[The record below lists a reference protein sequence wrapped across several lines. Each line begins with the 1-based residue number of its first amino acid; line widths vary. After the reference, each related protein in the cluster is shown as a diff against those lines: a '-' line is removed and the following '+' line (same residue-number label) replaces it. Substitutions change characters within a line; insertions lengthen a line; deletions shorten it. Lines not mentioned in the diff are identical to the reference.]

1 MVSAHFFVMK
11 KVILP
16 KDVKN
21 RSQEAE
27 KRKKKEE
34 KNKVPI
40 R

>member
-1 MVSAHFFVMK
+1 MVSAYFCDE
-11 KVILP
+11 KVIQP

-21 RSQEAE
+21 RSREAKE
-27 KRKKKEE
+27 KEE

>member
-1 MVSAHFFVMK
+1 MVSAYFCDE

-27 KRKKKEE
+27 KRKKK
-34 KNKVPI
+34 KK
-40 R
+40 RTKFL